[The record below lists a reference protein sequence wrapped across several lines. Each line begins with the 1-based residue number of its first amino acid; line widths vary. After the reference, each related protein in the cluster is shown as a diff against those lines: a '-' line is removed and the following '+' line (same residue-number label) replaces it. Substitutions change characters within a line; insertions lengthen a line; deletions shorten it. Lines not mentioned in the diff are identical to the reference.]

1 MGTPQIIL
9 LVLLGIELLLTAYRH
24 GQPKNTEYN
33 IFWRL
38 IDSALLLWILISG
51 GFFG

>member
-33 IFWRL
+33 IFCRL